1 MRCVL
6 ALLVALSLALTP
18 ELKRSVSALV
28 LLARLTGQ
36 HTLDPLALRLL
47 VPIVEQ
53 DLPVRIGAATVRS
66 RRYAPARATA
76 RRPGVLLLHGVHPRG
91 IDERHLVDFARTL
104 AAGGFD
110 VLTPELPDLIAYR
123 LDSRTI
129 EHIRLLALDH
139 AHRTGTSAVG
149 VLGIS
154 FAGGLALMAAA
165 EQREPRSIAFVVSV
179 GGHHD
184 LLRLCRYY
192 AGEDV
197 RGPRG
202 EKVAVAPHPYGAR
215 VMIREH
221 LDRFLAGED
230 LELGRRALDAYLR
243 DRGAEAQKLALG
255 LSPSGQRVMGVLLD
269 TREHE
274 QLALLLAHAVEG
286 ARPQLMAASPS
297 GHLSKLSVPVFLV
310 HGADDPI
317 IPSIETRFLAAE
329 VPRAWLRQSIITPL
343 LRHTEFPEPPKL
355 SETWELVRFL
365 KGIYEAA
372 GSSAQSVA
380 RAAP

>member
-6 ALLVALSLALTP
+6 ALLIALILALTP

-36 HTLDPLALRLL
+36 HALDPLARRLL
-47 VPIVEQ
+47 VPIVEH
-53 DLPVRIGAATVRS
+53 DLPVRIGATAVRA
-66 RRYAPARATA
+66 RRYAPAHSTA
-76 RRPGVLLLHGVHPRG
+76 RTPGVLLLHGVHPRG
-91 IDERHLVDFARTL
+91 IDERHLVEFARTL
-104 AAGGFD
+104 AAGGLD
-110 VLTPELPDLIAYR
+110 VLTPELPELLAYR
-123 LDSRTI
+123 LDSSTI
-129 EHIRLLALDH
+129 EHIRLFAHDH
-139 AHRTGTSAVG
+139 ARRTGTSAVG
-149 VLGIS
+149 VIGIS

-165 EQREPRSIAFVVSV
+165 EQAEPRSIAFVVSV

-197 RGPRG
+197 RGPQG
-202 EKVAVAPHPYGAR
+202 EKIAIAPHPYGAR

-221 LDRFLAGED
+221 LDRFVSSAD
-230 LELGRRALDAYLR
+230 LEPARRALDAYLR
-243 DRGAEAQKLALG
+243 DRSAEARKLALD
-255 LSPSGQRVMGVLLD
+255 LSPSGQRVMAVLLD
-269 TREHE
+269 TRQRG
-274 QLALLLAHAVEG
+274 QLARLLAQAVDG

-317 IPSIETRFLAAE
+317 IPSIETRFLAAAI
-329 VPRAWLRQSIITPL
+329 PPAWLRQSLITPL
-343 LRHTEFPEPPKL
+343 LRHTEFPQPPKL

-372 GSSAQSVA
+372 GSAAQSVA
-380 RAAP
+380 RAGP

>member
-6 ALLVALSLALTP
+6 ALLIALILVLAP

-36 HTLDPLALRLL
+36 HALDPLALHLL

-53 DLPVRIGAATVRS
+53 DIPVRLGATTVRA
-66 RRYAPARATA
+66 RRYRPAHSTA
-76 RRPGVLLLHGVHPRG
+76 RSPGVLLLHGVHARG

-104 AAGGFD
+104 AAGGLD
-110 VLTPELPDLIAYR
+110 VLTPELPELLAYR

-129 EHIRLLALDH
+129 EHIRLLAQDH
-139 AHRTGTSAVG
+139 ARRTGTSAVG

-165 EQREPRSIAFVVSV
+165 EEREPRSIAFVVSV

-202 EKVAVAPHPYGAR
+202 EKVAIAPHPYGAR

-221 LDRFLAGED
+221 LDRFVSSED
-230 LELGRRALDAYLR
+230 LELARRALDAYLS
-243 DRGAEAQKLALG
+243 DRGAQARRLALG
-255 LSPSGQRVMGVLLD
+255 LSPSGQRVMAVLLD
-269 TREHE
+269 TRENE
-274 QLALLLAHAVEG
+274 QLALLLGRAVES

-329 VPRAWLRQSIITPL
+329 IPPAWLRQSIITPL

-372 GSSAQSVA
+372 GSSSRNVA
-380 RAAP
+380 RAGP